1 MAAQQAAKMAQQEL
15 VHSLQQQLQASSDA
29 SAVTQQA
36 MWELQDKEKALQ
48 QQLASLREAVQAVS
62 SERAAS
68 PPFLETGFKCDFG
81 SNISFGRREDVGV
94 LQGDLI
100 QQLRERVLELE
111 GERSQVLD
119 LHDQV
124 SLELSQ
130 RLQRLAE
137 VERTAAAM
145 RAALAGQSVV
155 MLTAQE
161 SDSHIQELQQQV
173 EDYMSIDKTEAETQ
187 TTPSKEASAVDAGH
201 VLGQL
206 QHMLGLIQQL
216 DGGEALA
223 AQISEL
229 QLSARGALL
238 QQEAQEAEQ
247 RAAEL
252 STRVA
257 EAEALR
263 EQLAGLRAEAEA
275 AGGQLVA
282 ARAEAE
288 ALQSRVAEAQQ
299 SLALRE
305 RELAS
310 SQVERDLAVGHVEGR
325 LRDREVEVEGL
336 TAQLARAEAEL
347 SELRRSSASA
357 ASDGS
362 AEQTALRAEAEAA
375 RQEAQ

>member
-1 MAAQQAAKMAQQEL
+1 MRPRNRHCCSGCPCPVQAAEAARQRLAQEHETEMAAQQAAKMAQQEL

-36 MWELQDKEKALQ
+36 MWELQDREKALQ

-62 SERAAS
+62 SERALQQSLKELQPLQHQLLPILPTVAAS
-68 PPFLETGFKCDFG
+68 LNRACQAADASDPA
-81 SNISFGRREDVGV
+81 
-94 LQGDLI
+94 Q
-100 QQLRERVLELE
+100 LELE

-145 RAALAGQSVV
+145 RAALA
-155 MLTAQE
+155 
-161 SDSHIQELQQQV
+161 
-173 EDYMSIDKTEAETQ
+173 
-187 TTPSKEASAVDAGH
+187 VDAGR

-238 QQEAQEAEQ
+238 QQEAQAVSGSDWCDGPGSSEPSSPG
-247 RAAEL
+247 AAKPAGQAATSSAAQPPSSFPQLQQALGSPDSQLDPHTPRHAVLASTPAGSAL
-252 STRVA
+252 STPDMQHIAPDRPGTQG
-257 EAEALR
+257 EA
-263 EQLAGLRAEAEA
+263 
-275 AGGQLVA
+275 
-282 ARAEAE
+282 
-288 ALQSRVAEAQQ
+288 
-299 SLALRE
+299 
-305 RELAS
+305 
-310 SQVERDLAVGHVEGR
+310 
-325 LRDREVEVEGL
+325 
-336 TAQLARAEAEL
+336 
-347 SELRRSSASA
+347 
-357 ASDGS
+357 
-362 AEQTALRAEAEAA
+362 
-375 RQEAQ
+375 